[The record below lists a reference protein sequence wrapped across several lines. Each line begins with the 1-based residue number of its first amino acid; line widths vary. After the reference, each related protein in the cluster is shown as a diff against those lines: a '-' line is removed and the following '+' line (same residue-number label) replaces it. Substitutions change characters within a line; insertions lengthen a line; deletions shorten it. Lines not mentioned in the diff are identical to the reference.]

1 MRKSNRKIRPTEKM
15 MEVLATSKPKA
26 ATKAKKPKTKKQ
38 VLGEMGSNMGNAEI
52 EHFKH
57 GDHGA
62 KGNSALPGTLAP
74 QQGGREADLE
84 RENDELRRWL
94 I

>member
-1 MRKSNRKIRPTEKM
+1 MK
-15 MEVLATSKPKA
+15 LATSKPKA
-26 ATKAKKPKTKKQ
+26 VTKATKPKTKKQ
-38 VLGEMGSNMGNAEI
+38 VLGNIDSNTGNAEI

-57 GDHGA
+57 GGHRA
-62 KGNSALPGTLAP
+62 KGDSALPGTLAP

>member
-1 MRKSNRKIRPTEKM
+1 LPRPSRKSRQKQKSLRP
-15 MEVLATSKPKA
+15 
-26 ATKAKKPKTKKQ
+26 KKQ
-38 VLGEMGSNMGNAEI
+38 VLDNIDSNTGNAEI

-57 GDHGA
+57 GGHRA
-62 KGNSALPGTLAP
+62 KEDSALPGTLAP

-84 RENDELRRWL
+84 RQNDELRRWL